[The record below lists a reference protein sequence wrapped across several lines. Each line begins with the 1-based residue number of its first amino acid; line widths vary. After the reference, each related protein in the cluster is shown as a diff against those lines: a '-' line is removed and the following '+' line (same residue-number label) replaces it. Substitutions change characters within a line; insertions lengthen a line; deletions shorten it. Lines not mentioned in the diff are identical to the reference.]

1 MLCTAMPS
9 LAVSRSSS
17 SLPFGKPRL
26 CRHHRSSS
34 PSLSSHPPCR
44 ATTTDTSMP
53 PSDSVTFSFDS
64 DGPEGADSIEIDVA
78 MIGTTGKMKL
88 DIKTKDRDGLLTIIS
103 QALNAANATIEN
115 ANVTTTPDTDMVN
128 DTFVITPLGP
138 EPLVEA
144 EVRTAVISALLDETV
159 PSANAT
165 NDDAEVDD
173 EETADVQVMRFDAM
187 PENMLVVVI
196 EGKDRPG
203 LLAKITSTFAELKL
217 KVHSAEITTTKFQTV
232 RNRFA
237 VIKGGDSSLTSD
249 DIKERVLA
257 VVDA

>member
-1 MLCTAMPS
+1 
-9 LAVSRSSS
+9 
-17 SLPFGKPRL
+17 
-26 CRHHRSSS
+26 
-34 PSLSSHPPCR
+34 
-44 ATTTDTSMP
+44 MP

-103 QALNAANATIEN
+103 ANATIEN